1 MSINILFNYASFNQL
16 AMDEI
21 IHQLRVS
28 IEDEIFSRSEKKTMK
43 ALIGEKP
50 LSQDQLNFLR
60 SKIYEI
66 ANENATSD
74 NYPFILEWIKN
85 ANSALLQKNN
95 DKGDAFFSPGDACRN
110 IIINQI
116 MYATSNVSIC
126 VFTISDDRITSA
138 IIDAHRRGRNVKV
151 ITDNDKSL
159 DMGSDIAQ
167 LAKEGIAVKM
177 DSTPNHMHHKF
188 MVVDDNSL
196 ITGSYNWTLS
206 AARYNH
212 ENVLLTTEAGL
223 VKSFLKEFS
232 QLWGKMEDYR

>member
-1 MSINILFNYASFNQL
+1 MI
-16 AMDEI
+16 DEI
-21 IHQLRVS
+21 IDQLKVS
-28 IEDEIFSRSEKKTMK
+28 IEDEIFSRTEKKSLK

-50 LSQDQLNFLR
+50 LDVNQLNFLR

-66 ANENATSD
+66 ANEKATPE

-85 ANSALLQKNN
+85 ANSALIPKNN
-95 DKGDAFFSPGDACRN
+95 DKADAFFSPGDACRN

-116 MYATSNVSIC
+116 MYATSRIDIC
-126 VFTISDDRITSA
+126 VFTISDDRIASA
-138 IIDAHRRGRNVKV
+138 ITDAHKRGRQVRI

-167 LAKEGIAVKM
+167 LSKSGIAVKM

-188 MVVDDNSL
+188 MVVDDNAL

-212 ENVLLTTEAGL
+212 ENVLLTTEGGL
-223 VKSFLKEFS
+223 VKSFLKEFT
-232 QLWGKMEDYR
+232 QLWGKM

>member
-1 MSINILFNYASFNQL
+1 
-16 AMDEI
+16 MDEI
-21 IHQLRVS
+21 IQQLRLS
-28 IEDEIFSRSEKKTMK
+28 IEDEILSRSEKKSIK

-50 LSQDQLNFLR
+50 LSNDQLNFLR

-66 ANENATSD
+66 ANEKANPD
-74 NYPFILEWIKN
+74 NFPFILEWIKN
-85 ANSALLQKNN
+85 ANSALMTKDL
-95 DKGDAFFSPGDACRN
+95 DKSNAFFSPGDACRN

-116 MYATSNVSIC
+116 MYATSRVNIC

-138 IIDAHRRGRNVKV
+138 IIDAHKRGKDVRI

-167 LAKEGIAVKM
+167 LHKEGIAIKM

-188 MVVDDNSL
+188 MVVDESSL

-212 ENVLLTTEAGL
+212 ENVLHSTEGGL
-223 VKSFLKEFS
+223 VKSFLKEFG
-232 QLWGKMEDYR
+232 QLWNKMEPYKK

>member
-1 MSINILFNYASFNQL
+1 
-16 AMDEI
+16 MDEI
-21 IHQLRVS
+21 INQLKIS
-28 IEDEIFSRSEKKTMK
+28 IEDEIFSRSEKKAMK
-43 ALIGEKP
+43 TLISENP

-66 ANENATSD
+66 ANEKATPD

-116 MYATSNVSIC
+116 MYATSAVNIC

-188 MVVDDNSL
+188 MVVDDKSL

-212 ENVLLTTEAGL
+212 ENVLLTTEVGL

-232 QLWGKMEDYR
+232 QLWGKMENYK